1 MYAVDRKQSEIALTR
16 LERRLMEAARQRDV
30 DFLERHLAEEFT
42 LTTGRPGAE
51 VRARSEWLEV
61 TQQSYV
67 IDSFD
72 FDALD
77 VRVYGHVAVVA
88 SRYRQEAR
96 MGDLDRTGSY
106 LMTDV
111 WIRRKGRWQ
120 LVCRH
125 STALGAQVETGA

>member
-1 MYAVDRKQSEIALTR
+1 MYAVDKKQSEIALTR

-125 STALGAQVETGA
+125 STALGERAETGA